1 MVLLGLFALIST
13 SVSAQLTVG
22 NYFRYNGF
30 VYQVDAMA
38 TATTGSV
45 SVAAIQTGATPI
57 DASGKLNLIGVIDD
71 NFLGEHIVLTV
82 THIQANA
89 LRTCANPAFN
99 AAAIGTTTAF
109 PEDKIVT
116 VKKVEIP
123 AQFTQVLA
131 TTFEGYTNIDE
142 ITFATGSQLNLVES
156 HAFTTT
162 QAKEFDFSPC
172 TLLYN
177 LADEAFV
184 KSNTTPNNY
193 ITKITLPDHSADA
206 TMTRFSFGE
215 NLTVGGGIVSANGT
229 ALSYLPK
236 LATIVNL
243 DKCNLRQIKANAFN
257 GDASLTSLE
266 VPATVNLINDGAFA
280 NSGIKNLTIKVDNL
294 GATLTYDVN
303 GTPTATPGSF
313 GQGTCLYG
321 ATPELL
327 ESLTLKGELNTTI
340 AANAFAGCVNLT
352 NLDMINMSFKET
364 TTTPAVVGAGAFAA
378 NSFANC
384 ASLTSVMI
392 PVIKGNGAAGTVIAG
407 GAFAGC
413 TALDDVNITGIKTD
427 AGAVAVGLAAFG
439 NALKTVTIG
448 TIEVAAT
455 TNAPIA
461 AGAFVYGDVSGAT
474 LKIATGASQYLNN
487 SGAVDLIAAGAF
499 DFSAITVTP
508 ARTEADYPT
517 VQIGQINSGAIFAE
531 QALKGNQIMSIAFKG
546 SIANAGLDGF
556 TTKPIIQDNTGVVAG
571 LALKELTFEGNLG
584 TGTTAAA
591 VIGANAFA
599 GLPNLET
606 ITFGGDIIPG
616 AIASGAF
623 NFTGSAVAKVTI
635 TFNGDLKATTV
646 SPVILAGAFEKLPA
660 TSEIHYTKSDATTV
674 ANPFAATAFDNAA
687 VVGTPRDIVLVVS
700 DAALAALYA
709 DGTTGLSTGLA
720 FDIFRVIASAAPVVT
735 TSLNVYVN
743 NSNPAQAWARDA
755 VTATAGNFKA
765 ITRVQTIDGVGEVKV
780 TLYGT
785 YADEDPYEKQSTVY
799 MVPLKAIGGVYYIG
813 GVNTET
819 LIAKVEKTDGTTF
832 AADFAIPMVDLT
844 AAAAATAQQ
853 VITAASSIWTGLTND
868 KLHIAGNIMTNQ
880 DLCDGNAVD
889 SRDGFTA
896 GAELYRWIDNTVKTD
911 IVRNIYFM
919 TDPSKHNGFRV
930 KLTEINRTNS
940 NYIGTGNYYMLLA
953 KFNSD
958 TEARVIW
965 LGEDEN
971 VTAILG
977 VKKNV
982 KSVDNDAV
990 YTLQGVRVDEIQ
1002 KGHVY
1007 IKNGKKFIA
1016 Q

>member
-1 MVLLGLFALIST
+1 MLLSLLGLIST

-45 SVAAIQTGATPI
+45 SVAAIQTDATPI

-162 QAKEFDFSPC
+162 QVKEFDFSPC

-193 ITKITLPDHSADA
+193 ITKITLPDHSGDA

-215 NLTVGGGIVSANGT
+215 NLTVGGGIVSATGT

-243 DKCNLRQIKANAFN
+243 DKCNLRQIKASAFN

-266 VPATVNLINDGAFA
+266 VPATVNLIEDGAFA
-280 NSGIKNLTIKVDNL
+280 NSGIKNLTINVGNL

-303 GTPTATPGSF
+303 GTPTATVGSF
-313 GQGTCLYG
+313 GQGTGNLYG
-321 ATPELL
+321 ATPEVL
-327 ESLTLKGELNTTI
+327 ESLTLKGVLNTTI
-340 AANAFAGCVNLT
+340 LANAFNGCVNLE

-364 TTTPAVVGAGAFAA
+364 TTTPVVVGAGAFAA
-378 NSFANC
+378 NSFRGC
-384 ASLTSVMI
+384 TSLTSVMI

-413 TALDDVNITGIKTD
+413 TALADVNITGIKTD
-427 AGAVAVGLAAFG
+427 AGAVAVGGAAFG
-439 NALKTVTIG
+439 TALKTVTIG

-455 TNAPIA
+455 TNEPIA

-517 VQIGQINSGAIFAE
+517 VQIGQINSGAIFADA
-531 QALKGNQIMSIAFKG
+531 ALNGDQIMSITFTG
-546 SIANAGLDGF
+546 TIDNGGLDGF
-556 TTKPIIQDNTGVVAG
+556 TAPIIDNTGTP
-571 LALKELTFEGNLG
+571 ALKELTFKGNLG

-599 GLPNLET
+599 LLPNLET
-606 ITFGGDIIPG
+606 ITFDGDIIPG
-616 AIASGAF
+616 AIAGRAF
-623 NFTGSAVAKVTI
+623 DFTGSTVAKVTI
-635 TFNGDLKATTV
+635 TFNGDLKA
-646 SPVILAGAFEKLPA
+646 SPAAGAGAVVLAGAFDMLPA
-660 TSEIHYTKSDATTV
+660 TSEIHYTKDGATV
-674 ANPFAATAFDNAA
+674 AFNPFAATAFDNTTPA
-687 VVGTPRDIVLVVS
+687 VVGTARDIVLVVT

-709 DGTTGLSTGLA
+709 DGTNGLSTGNA
-720 FDIFRVIASAAPVVT
+720 WDIFRVIASAAPVVT

-743 NSNPAQAWARDA
+743 NSNPAQAWAREA
-755 VTATAGNFKA
+755 VTATGTNFKA

-785 YADEDPYEKQSTVY
+785 YADEDPYDKQSTVY
-799 MVPLKAIGGVYYIG
+799 MVPLKAIGGVYYIDA
-813 GVNTET
+813 NTET
-819 LIAKVEKTDGTTF
+819 LIAKVEKTDASAFT
-832 AADFAIPMVDLT
+832 ADFAIPMVDLT

-853 VITAASSIWTGLTND
+853 VVTAASSIWTGLTND

-889 SRDGFTA
+889 SSDGYQA
-896 GAELYRWIDNTVKTD
+896 GAWLYRWIDNTVKTD

-958 TEARVIW
+958 SEARVIW

>member
-45 SVAAIQTGATPI
+45 SVAAIQTDATPI

-82 THIQANA
+82 THIQTNA

-131 TTFEGYTNIDE
+131 NTFEGYTNIDE
-142 ITFATGSQLNLVES
+142 ITFATGSQLNRVES

-193 ITKITLPDHSADA
+193 ITKITLPDHSGDA

-215 NLTVGGGIVSANGT
+215 NLTVGGGIATANGT

-280 NSGIKNLTIKVDNL
+280 NSGIKNLTINVNNL

-303 GTPTATPGSF
+303 GTPTATLGSF
-313 GQGTCLYG
+313 GQGACLYG
-321 ATPELL
+321 ATPEVL

-364 TTTPAVVGAGAFAA
+364 TTTPAVVGVGAFAT
-378 NSFANC
+378 NSFNNC
-384 ASLTSVMI
+384 TSLTSVMI

-448 TIEVAAT
+448 TIDVAAT

-487 SGAVDLIAAGAF
+487 SGAGAVDLIAAGAF

-517 VQIGQINSGAIFAE
+517 VQIGQINSGAIFADA
-531 QALKGNQIMSIAFKG
+531 ALNGDQIMSITFTG
-546 SIANAGLDGF
+546 TIANGGLNGF
-556 TTKPIIQDNTGVVAG
+556 AAPIIDNTGAP
-571 LALKELTFEGNLG
+571 ALKELTFQGNLG

-606 ITFGGDIIPG
+606 ITFDGDIIPG
-616 AIASGAF
+616 AIAGSAF
-623 NFTGSAVAKVTI
+623 DFTLSAVAKVTI
-635 TFNGDLKATTV
+635 TFNGDLKASTTAGAV
-646 SPVILAGAFEKLPA
+646 VLAGAFNMLPA
-660 TSEIHYTKSDATTV
+660 TSEIHYTKSGATV
-674 ANPFAATAFDNAA
+674 AFNPFAATAFDNTTPA
-687 VVGTPRDIVLVVS
+687 VVGTTRDIVLVVS

-709 DGTTGLSTGLA
+709 DGTNGLSTGNA
-720 FDIFRVIASAAPVVT
+720 WDIFRVIASAAPVVT

-743 NSNPAQAWARDA
+743 SSNPAQAWAREA

-819 LIAKVEKTDGTTF
+819 LIAKVEKTDGSDFT
-832 AADFAIPMVDLT
+832 ADFAIPMVDLT

-889 SRDGFTA
+889 SSDGFTA

>member
-1 MVLLGLFALIST
+1 MLLGLFALIST
-13 SVSAQLTVG
+13 SVSAQLTPG

-38 TATTGSV
+38 TATTGTV

-99 AAAIGTTTAF
+99 AAALGTTTAF

-184 KSNTTPNNY
+184 KSSTTPNNY
-193 ITKITLPDHSADA
+193 ITKITLPDHSGDPATP

-266 VPATVNLINDGAFA
+266 VPATVNLIENGAFA
-280 NSGIKNLTIKVDNL
+280 NSGIKNLTINVNNL

-313 GQGTCLYG
+313 GQGACLYG
-321 ATPELL
+321 ATPEVL
-327 ESLTLKGELNTTI
+327 ESLRLKGELNTTI

-364 TTTPAVVGAGAFAA
+364 TTTPSVVGVGAFAA
-378 NSFANC
+378 NSFKNC

-407 GAFAGC
+407 GAFAAC

-427 AGAVAVGLAAFG
+427 AGAVAVGAAAFG

-448 TIEVAAT
+448 TIDVAAT
-455 TNAPIA
+455 TTEPIA

-487 SGAVDLIAAGAF
+487 SGAGTVDLIAAGAF

-517 VQIGQINSGAIFAE
+517 VQIGKINSGAIFADA
-531 QALKGNQIMSIAFKG
+531 ALDGDQIMSITFTG
-546 SIANAGLDGF
+546 TIDDGGLDGF
-556 TTKPIIQDNTGVVAG
+556 TAPIIDNTGAP
-571 LALKELTFEGNLG
+571 ALKELTFQGNL
-584 TGTTAAA
+584 GTTAAA

-606 ITFGGDIIPG
+606 ITFDGDIIPG

-623 NFTGSAVAKVTI
+623 DFTGSAVAKVTI
-635 TFNGDLKATTV
+635 TFNGDLKASTTAGAV
-646 SPVILAGAFEKLPA
+646 VLAGAFNKLPA
-660 TSEIHYTKSDATTV
+660 TSEIHYTKSGATV
-674 ANPFAATAFDNAA
+674 AFNPFAATAFDNTA
-687 VVGTPRDIVLVVS
+687 VVGTTRNIVLVVS

-709 DGTTGLSTGLA
+709 DGTNGLSTGNA
-720 FDIFRVIASAAPVVT
+720 WDIFRVIASAAPVVT
-735 TSLNVYVN
+735 TSLKVYVN
-743 NSNPAQAWARDA
+743 NSNPAQAWAREA
-755 VTATAGNFKA
+755 VSATAGNFKA

-813 GVNTET
+813 GINTET
-819 LIAKVEKTDGTTF
+819 LIAKVEKIDGTTF
-832 AADFAIPMVDLT
+832 TADFAIPMVDLT

-853 VITAASSIWTGLTND
+853 VMTAASSIWTGLTND

-889 SRDGFTA
+889 SHDGFTA

>member
-1 MVLLGLFALIST
+1 MLLSLLGLIST

-45 SVAAIQTGATPI
+45 SVAAIQTDATPI

-82 THIQANA
+82 THIQTNA

-99 AAAIGTTTAF
+99 AAALGTTTAF

-162 QAKEFDFSPC
+162 QVKEFDFSPC

-193 ITKITLPDHSADA
+193 ITKITLPDHSGDA

-215 NLTVGGGIVSANGT
+215 NLTVGGGITSVTGT

-236 LATIVNL
+236 LETIANL
-243 DKCNLRQIKANAFN
+243 EKCNLRQIKANAFN

-266 VPATVNLINDGAFA
+266 VPATVNLIADGAFA
-280 NSGIKNLTIKVDNL
+280 NSGIKNLIINVGNL

-303 GTPTATPGSF
+303 GTPTATVGSF
-313 GQGTCLYG
+313 GQGTNLYG
-321 ATPELL
+321 ATPEVL

-340 AANAFAGCVNLT
+340 AANAFNGCVNLES
-352 NLDMINMSFKET
+352 LDMINMSFKET

-378 NSFANC
+378 NSFNGC
-384 ASLTSVMI
+384 TSLTSVMI

-413 TALDDVNITGIKTD
+413 TALADVNITGIKTD
-427 AGAVAVGLAAFG
+427 AGAVAVGIAAFG

-448 TIEVAAT
+448 TIDVAAT
-455 TNAPIA
+455 TNEPIA

-474 LKIATGASQYLNN
+474 LKIATGSGQYLNN
-487 SGAVDLIAAGAF
+487 GTTTAVKLIDAGAF

-508 ARTEADYPT
+508 ARDEDDYPT
-517 VQIGQINSGAIFAE
+517 VEIGKINSGDIFADA
-531 QALKGNQIMSIAFKG
+531 ALKGNQIMSIAFTG
-546 SIANAGLDGF
+546 AIANGGLAGF
-556 TTKPIIQDNTGVVAG
+556 TNPIIEDNTGGNSVAN
-571 LALKELTFEGNLG
+571 LALKELTFQGNLG
-584 TGTTAAA
+584 TGTAAA
-591 VIGANAFA
+591 IVIGANAFA

-606 ITFGGDIIPG
+606 ITFDGDIIPG

-623 NFTGSAVAKVTI
+623 DFTGSAVAKVTI
-635 TFNGDLKATTV
+635 TFNGDLKASATAGAV
-646 SPVILAGAFEKLPA
+646 VLAGAFEKLPA
-660 TSEIHYTKSDATTV
+660 TSEIYYTKDGATV
-674 ANPFAATAFDNAA
+674 ASNPFAATAFDNAA
-687 VVGTPRDIVLVVS
+687 AVGTTRDITLIVT

-709 DGTTGLSTGLA
+709 DGTNGLSTGNA
-720 FDIFRVIASAAPVVT
+720 WDIFRVIASAAPVVT

-743 NSNPAQAWARDA
+743 SSNPAQAWAREA
-755 VTATAGNFKA
+755 VTATGTNFKA

-780 TLYGT
+780 TL
-785 YADEDPYEKQSTVY
+785 
-799 MVPLKAIGGVYYIG
+799 
-813 GVNTET
+813 
-819 LIAKVEKTDGTTF
+819 
-832 AADFAIPMVDLT
+832 
-844 AAAAATAQQ
+844 
-853 VITAASSIWTGLTND
+853 
-868 KLHIAGNIMTNQ
+868 
-880 DLCDGNAVD
+880 
-889 SRDGFTA
+889 
-896 GAELYRWIDNTVKTD
+896 
-911 IVRNIYFM
+911 
-919 TDPSKHNGFRV
+919 
-930 KLTEINRTNS
+930 
-940 NYIGTGNYYMLLA
+940 
-953 KFNSD
+953 
-958 TEARVIW
+958 
-965 LGEDEN
+965 
-971 VTAILG
+971 
-977 VKKNV
+977 
-982 KSVDNDAV
+982 
-990 YTLQGVRVDEIQ
+990 
-1002 KGHVY
+1002 
-1007 IKNGKKFIA
+1007 
-1016 Q
+1016 